1 MEQNNRK
8 SLLCGF
14 SSAVY
19 MGIGQIINKQYLK
32 GIIYIAIETLLLLFV
47 VPYLYWGVEGLITL
61 GSVPKADHSLFL
73 MTYGILAIIALCYL
87 IVFYISCIKDAYRNS
102 CFLKSGV
109 ELPTFKASFKLFLE
123 RKAHLLFVAPGV
135 IAVSL
140 VVVLPLVFS
149 IMIGFTNYDVYHQPP
164 SKLLEW
170 VGIQNFIDIFTIESW
185 SYTFK
190 NILWWTL
197 EWTVLSSV
205 LPYVVGIFI
214 AVLLNNPR
222 VKGKRLIRTAFILP
236 WAIPSYIS
244 ILVWKGMFDTNDG
257 IINHFLT
264 TWFNID
270 GIQWMQNTTTARIAL
285 MIVAV
290 WCGFTFPMM
299 ISDSVM
305 KSIPAE
311 VYEAAKLD
319 GASSTKCFF
328 KITFPLLM
336 FSIAP
341 LFIMGLAGA
350 FNNFNMIYLFSAG
363 GPPNLDFMGAG
374 NTDILISWLFNMTFN
389 TMKYNYA
396 SAISL
401 IIFFVLAAFSGYNLK
416 KTKNFTEE
424 DMMQ

>member
-1 MEQNNRK
+1 MKQNNRK
-8 SLLCGF
+8 PLLCGF
-14 SSAVY
+14 LSGLY
-19 MGIGQIINKQYLK
+19 MGIGQVLNKQYIK
-32 GIIYIAIETLLLLFV
+32 GILYMITETLLLLFV
-47 VPYLYWGVEGLITL
+47 VPYLYWGIEGLITL
-61 GSVPKADHSLFL
+61 GTVPKTDHSLFL
-73 MTYGILAIIALCYL
+73 MTYGILAVIASCYL
-87 IVFYISCIKDAYRNS
+87 LAMYISCIKDAYQNAQLLQS
-102 CFLKSGV
+102 GGSPLK
-109 ELPTFKASFKLFLE
+109 FKASIKRFLE
-123 RKAHLLFVAPGV
+123 RKAHLLFVSPGV

-140 VVVLPLVFS
+140 IVVLPLVFS
-149 IMIGFTNYDVYHQPP
+149 IMIGFTTYDAYHQPP
-164 SKLLEW
+164 AKLLDW
-170 VGIQNFIDIFTIESW
+170 VGFQNFIDIFTIESW
-185 SYTFK
+185 SYTLK
-190 NILWWTL
+190 NIFWWTIQ
-197 EWTVLSSV
+197 WTVLSSV
-205 LPYVVGIFI
+205 LPYAVGIFI

-222 VKGKRLIRTAFILP
+222 IRGRRLIKTAFILP

-264 TWFNID
+264 TLFNTD
-270 GIQWMQNTTTARIAL
+270 GVPWMQTIGTARVAL
-285 MIVAV
+285 LIVAV

-305 KSIPAE
+305 KSIPSE
-311 VYEAAKLD
+311 LYEAARLD

-328 KITFPLLM
+328 RITFPLLM

-363 GPPNLDFMGAG
+363 GPPNLEFMGAG
-374 NTDILISWLFNMTFN
+374 NTDILISWLYNMTFN

-401 IIFFVLAAFSGYNLK
+401 LIFFVLALFSGYNLK